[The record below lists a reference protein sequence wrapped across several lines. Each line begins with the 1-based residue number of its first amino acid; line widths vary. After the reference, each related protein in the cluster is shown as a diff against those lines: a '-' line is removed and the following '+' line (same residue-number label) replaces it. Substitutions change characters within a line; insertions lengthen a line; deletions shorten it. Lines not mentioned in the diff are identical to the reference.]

1 MKEIDDWCEKTAK
14 EIDEKMFEFLNNN
27 GYKVEKPYT
36 REKALEVAEQ
46 LKRDGKKLT
55 HEAVVDKIVFD
66 EENDSYQVIN
76 KILFKL
82 EELTNEQK

>member
-14 EIDEKMFEFLNNN
+14 EIDEKFFEFLNNN

-36 REKALEVAEQ
+36 REKAFEIAEQ
-46 LKRDGKKLT
+46 LKRDGKKNT
-55 HEAVVDKIVFD
+55 HEVVVDKIVFD
-66 EENDSYQVIN
+66 EENNRYQVIN

-82 EELTNEQK
+82 EEVGDENN

>member
-14 EIDEKMFEFLNNN
+14 EIDEKFFEFLNNN

-46 LKRDGKKLT
+46 LKRDGKKIT
-55 HEAVVDKIVFD
+55 HEAVVDKIVFGD
-66 EENDSYQVIN
+66 GEYKVIN
-76 KILFKL
+76 KLQFKL
-82 EELTNEQK
+82 EELKDE